1 MSHTTQKPSQG
12 FFSGTL
18 RKRAVITAILIMM
31 SGTYCTAGP
40 WVDRAIARR
49 SIRSVRVEQRDR
61 SRQEN
66 NQEPKNS
73 TSGIPVIVPN
83 NVLRPSV
90 IRRLVR
96 RGVTLEEIEGL
107 TRGPQQIPGPKRQNS
122 TEVPRQL
129 EGRTQAS
136 MPIVTE
142 MKTAQQ
148 RSDGQFI
155 QSEMKTANSVPKE
168 GVAGQRANDSKSS
181 NTKSILVGGEEA
193 ITSNSDRERGDTGP
207 AFPGMEKQQKPTGE
221 TPVLTHEPIE
231 LLPTPKPKK

>member
-1 MSHTTQKPSQG
+1 MSHTTQKPCQE

-18 RKRAVITAILIMM
+18 WERAVITAILML
-31 SGTYCTAGP
+31 SGTCCTAAP
-40 WVDRAIARR
+40 WVDRAIVRR
-49 SIRSVRVEQRDR
+49 SIRSERLEQRDR

-66 NQEPKNS
+66 NQEPGNS

-129 EGRTQAS
+129 EGRTQAA

-142 MKTAQQ
+142 MKTAQH
-148 RSDGQFI
+148 RSDGQSTQNEI
-155 QSEMKTANSVPKE
+155 KTADTVPKE
-168 GVAGQRANDSKSS
+168 GIAGQRVTDSKSS

-193 ITSNSDRERGDTGP
+193 ISSNSDRERADTGP
-207 AFPGMEKQQKPTGE
+207 AFPGMETQQKPTGE

>member
-1 MSHTTQKPSQG
+1 MSHTTQKPCQE

-18 RKRAVITAILIMM
+18 WERAVITAILML
-31 SGTYCTAGP
+31 SGTCCTAAP
-40 WVDRAIARR
+40 WVDRAIVRR
-49 SIRSVRVEQRDR
+49 SIRSERLEQRDR

-66 NQEPKNS
+66 NQEPGNS
-73 TSGIPVIVPN
+73 TSGIPMIVPN

-129 EGRTQAS
+129 EGRTQAA

-142 MKTAQQ
+142 MKTAQH
-148 RSDGQFI
+148 RSDGQSTQNEI
-155 QSEMKTANSVPKE
+155 MTADSVPKE
-168 GVAGQRANDSKSS
+168 GIAGQRVTDSKSS

-193 ITSNSDRERGDTGP
+193 IASNSDRERADTGP
-207 AFPGMEKQQKPTGE
+207 AFPGMEKQQEPTRE

>member
-1 MSHTTQKPSQG
+1 MSHTTQKPCQG

-18 RKRAVITAILIMM
+18 RKRAVITAILIML

-49 SIRSVRVEQRDR
+49 SIRSERVEQRDR
-61 SRQEN
+61 SRQE
-66 NQEPKNS
+66 NS